1 MFAAGAAHPGKAMAA
16 IAIAGGFN
24 FGLDGTPCT
33 PCGAC
38 RQVMAEY
45 QMAGGKPMNV
55 IMVGADKILK
65 FDRVDDILPFIFDS
79 FTEKK

>member
-1 MFAAGAAHPGKAMAA
+1 
-16 IAIAGGFN
+16 
-24 FGLDGTPCT
+24 
-33 PCGAC
+33 
-38 RQVMAEY
+38 MAEY

-65 FDRVDDILPFIFDS
+65 FNRVDDILPFICDS